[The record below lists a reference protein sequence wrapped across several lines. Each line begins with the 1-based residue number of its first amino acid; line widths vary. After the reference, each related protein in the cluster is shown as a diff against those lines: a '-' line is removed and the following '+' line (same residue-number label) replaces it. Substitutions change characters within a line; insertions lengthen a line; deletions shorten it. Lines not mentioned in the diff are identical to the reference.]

1 MAEID
6 TSARD
11 AEIRRREEAA
21 QAESDRIQGLQDERA
36 ANRER
41 IGGLRGGR
49 LRQGLE
55 RLSFFAKGGESQFE
69 TPLGDRLPP
78 APNLVTDQTGIV
90 LPGEEEARTPTEL
103 GQRAVEEEF
112 ATEEARFAAAQ
123 ENQQRAEGVAGD
135 IQASTEATTADI
147 EETREDLAA
156 RQEDFDARLAEQSET
171 LQDIPNQIT
180 SEFERLRE
188 EFGAEADAS
197 FDRLD
202 VQREAALAGVMQ
214 GRSQAMEAAVQGVQ
228 GNVNNQIAQIQANT
242 SLTASQKQSMISQV
256 RLQGAT
262 AMGPIIGASVL
273 AFNQLA
279 ADVAT
284 KFGSI
289 TGQLEG
295 IGLQVKGQLIGMQG
309 EAFASA
315 QIEVGRMTNQLLDIQ
330 ASSDAAYAN
339 SQGQLLAIRS
349 SAEMAGNGL
358 MVELLPAMATPYL
371 DLTGATNAAAST
383 AMTLMM
389 DQYTLEQGTY
399 AMELNVASLRENQGT
414 FLSRLIEGFFSGFAV
429 AGNKKGGILGAF
441 GSVSG
446 GQGPQI

>member
-1 MAEID
+1 MAKID
-6 TSARD
+6 TSLRD
-11 AEIRRREEAA
+11 ETIRQREEAA
-21 QAESDRIQGLQDERA
+21 QAETDRIQGLKDERA

-41 IGGLRGGR
+41 MGQRRGGR
-49 LRQGLE
+49 IRQGLE
-55 RLSFFAKGGESQFE
+55 RLAFFAKGGQSQFE
-69 TPLGDRLPP
+69 TPLGDLKPESP
-78 APNLVTDQTGIV
+78 DLVTDPTGIV

-103 GQRAVEEEF
+103 GQRVVEEEF
-112 ATEEARFAAAQ
+112 ATEEARLAAAQ
-123 ENQQRAEGVAGD
+123 EDQARAQGVAGD
-135 IQASTEATTADI
+135 VRASTEATVGDI

-156 RQEDFDARLAEQSET
+156 RQEEFDTRLAAQSEN

-197 FDRLD
+197 FDRID

-228 GNVNNQIAQIQANT
+228 GNVNNQIAQIQANG
-242 SLTASQKQSMISQV
+242 SLTDSQKQSMISQV

-262 AMGPIIGASVL
+262 SMGPIIGASVL
-273 AFNQLA
+273 QFNQLA

-315 QIEVGRMTNQLLDIQ
+315 QVEVGRMTNQLLDIQ
-330 ASSDAAYAN
+330 ASSDASYAN

-349 SAEMAGNGL
+349 QAEMAGNGL

-371 DLTGATNAAAST
+371 DLTGATNAAFSVAT
-383 AMTLMM
+383 GLMM
-389 DQYTLEQGTY
+389 DQFQLDAGSF
-399 AMELNVASLRENQGT
+399 AMDLNIAALREQQGN
-414 FLSRLIEGFFSGFAV
+414 FLSRLVEGFFSGFAV
-429 AGNKKGGILGAF
+429 AGNKKGGILGAV
-441 GSVSG
+441 GAISG
-446 GQGPQI
+446 GQGPQV